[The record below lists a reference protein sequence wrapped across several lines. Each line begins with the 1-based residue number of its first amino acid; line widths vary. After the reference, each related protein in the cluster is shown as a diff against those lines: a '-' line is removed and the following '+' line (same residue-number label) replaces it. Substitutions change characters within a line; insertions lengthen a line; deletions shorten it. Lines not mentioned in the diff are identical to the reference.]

1 MKKSDRSVKN
11 VSIIGGADG
20 PTSIFIAGRTGKRPL
35 KVRIKNWIYCQRRR
49 RIAGRIRP
57 NPHTLKQ
64 VTAFMKMEYGA
75 TEVSKESRQYQD
87 MKASLREGL
96 IIQNR
101 PELLE
106 GLEEIKRPAEYTK
119 EAMEEMFLQI
129 KRRSEAIAGI
139 PDDRF
144 TMDFHVYEIII
155 EGGRMEIE
163 IDYQWDILGISYSGN
178 KKAMK
183 ELKKMGRRLYVF
195 YGVTQD
201 DMEMESKRYSSL
213 LTALASQD

>member
-1 MKKSDRSVKN
+1 MKKNDKSVI
-11 VSIIGGADG
+11 SIIGGADG

-35 KVRIKNWIYCQRRR
+35 KVRIKNWIYCQKRR
-49 RIAGRIRP
+49 RIAVKIRP

-75 TEVSKESRQYQD
+75 AEVSKESRQYQER
-87 MKASLREGL
+87 KASLREGL

-106 GLEEIKRPAEYTK
+106 GLEEIKRHEVFTK
-119 EAMEEMFLQI
+119 KAMEEMSIRI
-129 KRRSEAIAGI
+129 KRRSEAIARI
-139 PDDRF
+139 PDEQF

-163 IDYQWDILGISYSGN
+163 VDYLWDILGISYSGN
-178 KKAMK
+178 KRAMR
-183 ELKKMGRRLYVF
+183 ELKKMGRRLYVY
-195 YGVTQD
+195 YGVTKED
-201 DMEMESKRYSSL
+201 IRDETKRYSAL
-213 LTALASQD
+213 LTGLASWD

>member
-1 MKKSDRSVKN
+1 MKKNDKSGI
-11 VSIIGGADG
+11 SIIGGADG

-35 KVRIKNWIYCQRRR
+35 KVRIKNWIYCQKRR
-49 RIAGRIRP
+49 RIAVKIRP

-75 TEVSKESRQYQD
+75 AEVSKESRQYQER
-87 MKASLREGL
+87 KASLREGL

-106 GLEEIKRPAEYTK
+106 GLEEMKRPEVFTK
-119 EAMEEMFLQI
+119 EAMEEMSLRI
-129 KRRSEAIAGI
+129 KRRSEAIARI
-139 PDDRF
+139 PDEQF

-163 IDYQWDILGISYSGN
+163 VDYLWDILGISYSGN
-178 KKAMK
+178 KRAMR
-183 ELKKMGRRLYVF
+183 ELKKMGRRLYVY
-195 YGVTQD
+195 YGVTKED
-201 DMEMESKRYSSL
+201 IRDETKRYSAL
-213 LTALASQD
+213 LTGLASWD

>member
-1 MKKSDRSVKN
+1 MKKNDKSVI
-11 VSIIGGADG
+11 SIIGGADG

-35 KVRIKNWIYCQRRR
+35 KVRIKNWIYCQKRR
-49 RIAGRIRP
+49 RIAVKIRP

-75 TEVSKESRQYQD
+75 AEVSKESRQYQER
-87 MKASLREGL
+87 KASLREGL

-106 GLEEIKRPAEYTK
+106 GLEEMKRPEVFTK
-119 EAMEEMFLQI
+119 EAMEEMSLRI
-129 KRRSEAIAGI
+129 KRRSEAIARI
-139 PDDRF
+139 PDEQF

-163 IDYQWDILGISYSGN
+163 VDYLWDILGISYSGN
-178 KKAMK
+178 KRAMR
-183 ELKKMGRRLYVF
+183 ELKKMGRRLYVY
-195 YGVTQD
+195 YGVTKED
-201 DMEMESKRYSSL
+201 IRDESKRYSAL
-213 LTALASQD
+213 LTALASWD

>member
-1 MKKSDRSVKN
+1 MKKNDKSVI
-11 VSIIGGADG
+11 SIIGGADG

-35 KVRIKNWIYCQRRR
+35 KVRIKNWIYCQKRR
-49 RIAGRIRP
+49 RIAVKIRP

-75 TEVSKESRQYQD
+75 AEVSKESRQYQER
-87 MKASLREGL
+87 KASLREGL

-106 GLEEIKRPAEYTK
+106 GLEEMKRPEVFTK
-119 EAMEEMFLQI
+119 EAMEEMSLRI
-129 KRRSEAIAGI
+129 KRRSEAIARI
-139 PDDRF
+139 PDEQF

-163 IDYQWDILGISYSGN
+163 VDYLWDILGISYSGN
-178 KKAMK
+178 KRAMR
-183 ELKKMGRRLYVF
+183 ELKKMGRRLYV
-195 YGVTQD
+195 YYEVTKED
-201 DMEMESKRYSSL
+201 IRDETKRYSAL
-213 LTALASQD
+213 LTGLASWD

>member
-1 MKKSDRSVKN
+1 MKKNDKSVI
-11 VSIIGGADG
+11 SIIGGADR

-35 KVRIKNWIYCQRRR
+35 KVRIKNWIYCQKRR
-49 RIAGRIRP
+49 RIAVKIRP

-75 TEVSKESRQYQD
+75 AEVSKESRQYQER
-87 MKASLREGL
+87 KASLREGL

-106 GLEEIKRPAEYTK
+106 GLEEMKRPEVFTK
-119 EAMEEMFLQI
+119 EAMEEMSLRI
-129 KRRSEAIAGI
+129 KRRSEAIARI
-139 PDDRF
+139 PDEQF

-163 IDYQWDILGISYSGN
+163 VDYLWDILGISYSGN
-178 KKAMK
+178 KRAMR
-183 ELKKMGRRLYVF
+183 ELKKMGRRLYVY
-195 YGVTQD
+195 YGVTKED
-201 DMEMESKRYSSL
+201 IRDETKRYSFMV
-213 LTALASQD
+213 TALASWD

>member
-1 MKKSDRSVKN
+1 MKKNDKSVI
-11 VSIIGGADG
+11 SIIGGADG

-35 KVRIKNWIYCQRRR
+35 KVRIKNWIYCQKRR
-49 RIAGRIRP
+49 RIAVKIRP

-75 TEVSKESRQYQD
+75 AEVSKESRQYQER
-87 MKASLREGL
+87 KASLREGL

-106 GLEEIKRPAEYTK
+106 GLEEMKRPEVFTK
-119 EAMEEMFLQI
+119 EAMEEMSLRI
-129 KRRSEAIAGI
+129 KRRSEAIARI
-139 PDDRF
+139 PDEQF

-163 IDYQWDILGISYSGN
+163 VDYLWDILGISYSGN
-178 KKAMK
+178 KRAMR
-183 ELKKMGRRLYVF
+183 ELKKMGRRLYVY
-195 YGVTQD
+195 YGVTKED
-201 DMEMESKRYSSL
+201 IRDETKRYSAL
-213 LTALASQD
+213 LTALASWD

>member
-1 MKKSDRSVKN
+1 MKKNDKSVI
-11 VSIIGGADG
+11 SIIGGADG

-35 KVRIKNWIYCQRRR
+35 KVRIKNWIYCQKRR
-49 RIAGRIRP
+49 RIAVKIRP

-75 TEVSKESRQYQD
+75 AEVSKESRQYQER
-87 MKASLREGL
+87 KASLREGL

-106 GLEEIKRPAEYTK
+106 GLEEMKRPEVFTK
-119 EAMEEMFLQI
+119 EAMEEMSLRI
-129 KRRSEAIAGI
+129 KRRSEAIARI
-139 PDDRF
+139 PDEQF

-163 IDYQWDILGISYSGN
+163 VDYLWDILGISYSGN
-178 KKAMK
+178 KRAMR
-183 ELKKMGRRLYVF
+183 ELKKMGRRLYVY
-195 YGVTQD
+195 YGVTKED
-201 DMEMESKRYSSL
+201 IRDETKRYSFMV
-213 LTALASQD
+213 TALASWD

>member
-1 MKKSDRSVKN
+1 MKKNDKSVI
-11 VSIIGGADG
+11 SIIGGADG

-35 KVRIKNWIYCQRRR
+35 KVRIKNWIYCQKRR
-49 RIAGRIRP
+49 RIAVKIRP

-75 TEVSKESRQYQD
+75 AEVSKESRQYQER
-87 MKASLREGL
+87 KASLREGL

-106 GLEEIKRPAEYTK
+106 GLEEMKRPEVFTK
-119 EAMEEMFLQI
+119 EAMEEMSLRI
-129 KRRSEAIAGI
+129 KRRSEAIARI
-139 PDDRF
+139 PDEQF

-163 IDYQWDILGISYSGN
+163 VDYLWDILGISYSGN
-178 KKAMK
+178 KRAMR
-183 ELKKMGRRLYVF
+183 ELKKMGRRLYVY
-195 YGVTQD
+195 YGVTKED
-201 DMEMESKRYSSL
+201 IRDETKRYSAL
-213 LTALASQD
+213 LTVLASWD

>member
-1 MKKSDRSVKN
+1 MKKNDKSVI
-11 VSIIGGADG
+11 SIIGGADG

-35 KVRIKNWIYCQRRR
+35 KVRIKNWIYCQKRR
-49 RIAGRIRP
+49 RIAVKIRP

-75 TEVSKESRQYQD
+75 AEVSKESRQYQER
-87 MKASLREGL
+87 KASLREGL

-106 GLEEIKRPAEYTK
+106 GLEEMKRPEVFTK
-119 EAMEEMFLQI
+119 EAMEEMSLRI
-129 KRRSEAIAGI
+129 KRRSEAIARI
-139 PDDRF
+139 PDEQF

-163 IDYQWDILGISYSGN
+163 VDYLWDILGISYSGN
-178 KKAMK
+178 KRAMR
-183 ELKKMGRRLYVF
+183 ELKKMGRRLYV
-195 YGVTQD
+195 Y
-201 DMEMESKRYSSL
+201 
-213 LTALASQD
+213 

>member
-1 MKKSDRSVKN
+1 MKKNDKSVI
-11 VSIIGGADG
+11 SIIGGADG

-35 KVRIKNWIYCQRRR
+35 KVRIKNWIYCQKRR
-49 RIAGRIRP
+49 RIAVKIRP

-75 TEVSKESRQYQD
+75 AEVSKESRQYQER
-87 MKASLREGL
+87 KASLREGL

-106 GLEEIKRPAEYTK
+106 GLEEMKRPEVFTK
-119 EAMEEMFLQI
+119 EAMEEMSLRI
-129 KRRSEAIAGI
+129 KRRSEAIARI
-139 PDDRF
+139 PDEQF

-163 IDYQWDILGISYSGN
+163 VDYLWDILGISYSGN
-178 KKAMK
+178 KRAMR
-183 ELKKMGRRLYVF
+183 ELKKMGRRLYVY
-195 YGVTQD
+195 YGVTKED
-201 DMEMESKRYSSL
+201 IRDETKRYSAL
-213 LTALASQD
+213 LTGLASWD

>member
-1 MKKSDRSVKN
+1 MKKNDKSVI
-11 VSIIGGADG
+11 SIIGGADG

-35 KVRIKNWIYCQRRR
+35 KVRIKNWIYCQKRR
-49 RIAGRIRP
+49 RIAVKIRP

-75 TEVSKESRQYQD
+75 AEVSKESRQYQER
-87 MKASLREGL
+87 KASLREGL

-106 GLEEIKRPAEYTK
+106 GLEEMKRPEVFTK
-119 EAMEEMFLQI
+119 EAMEEMSLRI
-129 KRRSEAIAGI
+129 KRRSEAIARI
-139 PDDRF
+139 PDEQF

-163 IDYQWDILGISYSGN
+163 VDYLWDILGISYSGN
-178 KKAMK
+178 KRAMR
-183 ELKKMGRRLYVF
+183 ELKKMGRRLYVY
-195 YGVTQD
+195 YGVTKED
-201 DMEMESKRYSSL
+201 IRDETKRYSFL
-213 LTALASQD
+213 VTALASWD